1 MEQKQFDSLIF
12 DMDGTLWDAVDTY
25 VKIWNVTYAR
35 LGIDAQ
41 TSRGQLLRCMGM
53 TLDHII
59 ELIAPGGLDR
69 RRFAEELRV
78 VDSEI
83 LPKEGGR
90 LYPGVAELIPEL
102 ADKYSLFMVSN
113 CGPDGL
119 DMFLDFTG
127 LRPFFTDTLTNG
139 ETHLPKDRNIG
150 ILMSRYEMKSPI
162 YIGDTEGDCRSTH
175 AAGIPFM
182 HAAYGFGEAPEAD
195 YRGASFKEIAEFFLH
210 NSKI

>member
-1 MEQKQFDSLIF
+1 MEQKKFDSLIF

-25 VKIWNVTYAR
+25 VKIWNTTYSR
-35 LGIDAQ
+35 LGVEAEA
-41 TSRGQLLRCMGM
+41 TREQLLQCMG
-53 TLDHII
+53 LPIDSII
-59 ELIAPGGLDR
+59 SRISPAGLDC
-69 RRFAEELRV
+69 RRFTEELRI
-78 VDSEI
+78 VDREI
-83 LPKEGGR
+83 LPKDGGT

-102 ADKYSLFMVSN
+102 AAEYRLFMVSS

-139 ETHLPKDRNIG
+139 ETHLPKDRNME
-150 ILMSRYEMKSPI
+150 ILISRYALNSPI

-182 HAAYGFGEAPEAD
+182 HAAYGFGTAPEAD
-195 YRGASFKEIAEFFLH
+195 HRGSSFKEIAEFFLQ